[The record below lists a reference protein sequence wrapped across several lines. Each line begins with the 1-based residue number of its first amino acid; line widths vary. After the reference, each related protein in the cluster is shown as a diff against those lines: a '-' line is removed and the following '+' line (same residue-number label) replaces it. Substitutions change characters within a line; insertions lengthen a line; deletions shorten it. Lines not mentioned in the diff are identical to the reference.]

1 MQNVDTSEQIWDKK
15 KIIVTFVICLG
26 LFVAGYGAKVFVLD
40 KFNQNSTKTISSA
53 PPSVEGASTD
63 SSGTPQPSID
73 TSAISVP
80 DVKATAQQKL
90 DDIKSQVDNLS
101 VNDIASSSP
110 QVQKVIN
117 DLKSLQSYPKDQAK
131 QMCDNLCKSL

>member
-1 MQNVDTSEQIWDKK
+1 MQNIDASEQIWDKK

-40 KFNQNSTKTISSA
+40 KFNQSSPTVSSV

-73 TSAISVP
+73 TSAAISVP

-90 DDIKSQVDNLS
+90 NDIKSQVDNLS
-101 VNDIASSSP
+101 VDDIASSSP

-117 DLKSLQSYPKDQAK
+117 DLKSLQDYPKDQVK